1 MHVCYI
7 FMATNNKLK
16 NTNMKKLIFTLG
28 LVAGLSALT
37 FAQDGHSANDGHNHG
52 AAVTQTAAATS
63 LADIKMD
70 KMEHDYGTIKQGENG
85 ECEFK
90 FINNGKEPLV
100 ITNCM
105 GSCGCTVPQCPKEPI
120 LPGKAGVIKVKYD
133 TQRVGGIYKTVTV
146 NSNAKSGTL
155 SLTIKG
161 TVEAKPTEVAFLRT
175 QLLRALRLRKKV
187 NFQNNKFSGI
197 TFAFKSL

>member
-1 MHVCYI
+1 
-7 FMATNNKLK
+7 
-16 NTNMKKLIFTLG
+16 MKKLIFTLG

-37 FAQDGHSANDGHNHG
+37 FAQDGHNHG
-52 AAVTQTAAATS
+52 AATTPSAAPTS

-100 ITNCM
+100 ISNCQ

-133 TQRVGGIYKTVTV
+133 TNRIGAIYKNVMV
-146 NSNAKSGTL
+146 NSNAKSGTIT
-155 SLTIKG
+155 LTIKG
-161 TVEAKPTEVAFLRT
+161 NVEAKPTEVAFPENKPASGAPT
-175 QLLRALRLRKKV
+175 EKK
-187 NFQNNKFSGI
+187 G
-197 TFAFKSL
+197 

>member
-1 MHVCYI
+1 
-7 FMATNNKLK
+7 
-16 NTNMKKLIFTLG
+16 MKKLIYTLG
-28 LVAGLSALT
+28 LIAGLSSVS
-37 FAQDGHSANDGHNHG
+37 FGQHSDNDGHNHTT
-52 AAVTQTAAATS
+52 AAPTQTAPTS

-70 KMEHDYGTIKQGENG
+70 KMEHDYGNIKQGDNG

-120 LPGKAGVIKVKYD
+120 LPGKSGVIKVKYD

-146 NSNAKSGTL
+146 NSNAKTGNVV
-155 SLTIKG
+155 LTIKG
-161 TVEAKPTEVAFLRT
+161 NVEAKPADVAFPENKT
-175 QLLRALRLRKKV
+175 PAGAPTEKK
-187 NFQNNKFSGI
+187 G
-197 TFAFKSL
+197 